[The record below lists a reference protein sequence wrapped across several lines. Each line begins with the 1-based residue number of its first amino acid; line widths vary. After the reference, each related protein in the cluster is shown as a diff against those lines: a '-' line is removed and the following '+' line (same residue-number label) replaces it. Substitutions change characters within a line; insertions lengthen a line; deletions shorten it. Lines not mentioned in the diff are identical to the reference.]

1 MYCSNSYCTY
11 CICEASLID
20 KLKYLTYQRMKLSP
34 IILTDCNEWALDYE
48 EFHLTVILIT
58 CMMLVNLCWWNKV
71 RVEVYDKWLEY
82 TQINMYEN
90 YQQSD
95 FNSFLRYSLCII
107 RAPIINYLFPILVWQ
122 WNPCGQ
128 VAIIIIMYYYAIQQQ
143 ISQAKNTT
151 PYESINKSMI
161 LLVWFYSGNFSVDTT
176 VIH

>member
-11 CICEASLID
+11 RICEASLID
-20 KLKYLTYQRMKLSP
+20 KLKYLSYQRMKLSP

-71 RVEVYDKWLEY
+71 TAEVCDNWPEY

-90 YQQSD
+90 HQQSD
-95 FNSFLRYSLCII
+95 CNSFLLYSLSTI
-107 RAPIINYLFPILVWQ
+107 RAPIINYLFPIPVWQ

-128 VAIIIIMYYYAIQQQ
+128 AAIIIIIIIYCRILLLCY
-143 ISQAKNTT
+143 TT
-151 PYESINKSMI
+151 ANKSSKKYNTLWI
-161 LLVWFYSGNFSVDTT
+161 YQQVNVFTGLVLFRQF
-176 VIH
+176 